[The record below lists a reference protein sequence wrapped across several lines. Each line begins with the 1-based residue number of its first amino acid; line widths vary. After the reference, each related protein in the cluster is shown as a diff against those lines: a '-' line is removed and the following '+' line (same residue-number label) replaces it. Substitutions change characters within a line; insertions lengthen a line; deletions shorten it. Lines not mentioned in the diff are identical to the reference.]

1 MVSSVD
7 LINSNLRKENDGVKV
22 AMNNLASELNANF
35 LNNLCTNPVYF
46 QEKKKICNVNFSR
59 SGLAE
64 DKVDFSE
71 KQIKKY
77 FLSLMNKQLI
87 LLRRNLQILLMH
99 VFLNRDKKK
108 KVVS

>member
-1 MVSSVD
+1 MQ
-7 LINSNLRKENDGVKV
+7 
-22 AMNNLASELNANF
+22 
-35 LNNLCTNPVYF
+35 TF
-46 QEKKKICNVNFSR
+46 QTICVQIRFISKKKKICNVNFSR

-87 LLRRNLQILLMH
+87 LPRRNLQILLMH

-108 KVVS
+108 R

>member
-1 MVSSVD
+1 MFSSVD

-35 LNNLCTNPVYF
+35 LNNLCTNPVHF
-46 QEKKKICNVNFSR
+46 QKKKKKKIRCNANFSR

-71 KQIKKY
+71 KQVKKI
-77 FLSLMNKQLI
+77 FF
-87 LLRRNLQILLMH
+87 
-99 VFLNRDKKK
+99 VFNE
-108 KVVS
+108 

>member
-22 AMNNLASELNANF
+22 AINNLASKLNANF
-35 LNNLCTNPVYF
+35 SNNLCTNPVYF
-46 QEKKKICNVNFSR
+46 QKKKKKICNVNFSR

-71 KQIKKY
+71 KQIKKI
-77 FLSLMNKQLI
+77 FF
-87 LLRRNLQILLMH
+87 
-99 VFLNRDKKK
+99 VFNE
-108 KVVS
+108 

>member
-22 AMNNLASELNANF
+22 AINNLASKLNANF

-77 FLSLMNKQLI
+77 FLSLNKQLI

-108 KVVS
+108 KR